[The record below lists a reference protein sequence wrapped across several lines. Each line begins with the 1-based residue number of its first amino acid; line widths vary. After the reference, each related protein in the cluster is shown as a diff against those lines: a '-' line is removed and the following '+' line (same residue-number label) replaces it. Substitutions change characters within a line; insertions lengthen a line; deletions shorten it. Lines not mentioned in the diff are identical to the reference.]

1 MSVCTC
7 VSVATKNA
15 MSVAHASD
23 DTLDVHAYT
32 FRAWHGAF
40 FSYISITPE
49 YYPGD
54 LYSNELL

>member
-7 VSVATKNA
+7 ASVATKNA
-15 MSVAHASD
+15 VPVAHASD
-23 DTLDVHAYT
+23 ETLRVHAFT
-32 FRAWHGAF
+32 CRAQHVALCT
-40 FSYISITPE
+40 YINITPE